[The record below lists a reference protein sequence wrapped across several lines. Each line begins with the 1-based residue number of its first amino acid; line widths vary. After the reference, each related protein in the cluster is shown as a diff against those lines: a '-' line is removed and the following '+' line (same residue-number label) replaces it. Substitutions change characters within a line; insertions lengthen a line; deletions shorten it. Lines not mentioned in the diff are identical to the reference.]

1 MKFRRAMTSRVGA
14 PGLLLSAFVL
24 ALPSSAPAARLE
36 PIEKSRVSAEAFS
49 AEMAAAGPYAAGKE
63 GLAIVTVS
71 AKGEFKINQQFP
83 FRLKLGEAPEGV
95 TYPKSVLKRDDGAF
109 TEKQAVFKFPFVAQK
124 PGKYVL
130 SGTVSISVCNDKKC
144 LMEKVPLD
152 VEVTVQ

>member
-1 MKFRRAMTSRVGA
+1 MKFWAGIV
-14 PGLLLSAFVL
+14 SAL
-24 ALPSSAPAARLE
+24 ALAMPSPAPAARLE
-36 PIEKSRVSAEAFS
+36 PIEKSKVAAEAFS
-49 AEMAAAGPYAAGKE
+49 AEMVAAGPYAAGKE
-63 GLAIVTVS
+63 GVAVVTVS

-83 FRLKLGEAPEGV
+83 FRLKLAEAPDGV
-95 TYPKSVLKRDDGAF
+95 TYPKSVLKRDDAAF

-124 PGKYVL
+124 AGKYVL